1 VFFFFQAEDGIR
13 DKLVTGV
20 QTCALPISKIALVEF
35 VCGEGVFHP
44 RLTNLFEAFAV
55 IGATA
60 HSIEILRNDRVI
72 SIWQCEPIDRLVR
85 SEERRVGKEWRSWVA
100 AVVGKKKK

>member
-1 VFFFFQAEDGIR
+1 MCTCGAI
-13 DKLVTGV
+13 TGV
-20 QTCALPISKIALVEF
+20 AAKIALVEF

-44 RLTNLFEAFAV
+44 GLTNLFEAFAV

-72 SIWQCEPIDRLVR
+72 SIWQCEPIDRLV
-85 SEERRVGKEWRSWVA
+85 A
-100 AVVGKKKK
+100 AVTGSRRYCQADL